1 MNVIVI
7 LKFRIGE
14 EIVPVVLPL
23 VNKETKELFQLLVDP
38 LRLSVTLGWYTV
50 VAAVKAI
57 TTSLHSCLVLGRVIV
72 ESLTKSFN

>member
-7 LKFRIGE
+7 LKFCIGE

-38 LRLSVTLGWYTV
+38 LHLSVTLGV
-50 VAAVKAI
+50 V
-57 TTSLHSCLVLGRVIV
+57 CGGGC
-72 ESLTKSFN
+72 